1 MTDADRVLV
10 SITLCMPGSPLL
22 RVEGSGVG
30 VPEGIRIVILCSLC
44 NFTSVPQVFVR
55 VIQRLYCPLR
65 DGRSRVRYWLC
76 GCKCV
81 AGRQDCISK
90 VFGVGSAKV
99 FGVGLECRTLA
110 IMLATED
117 TGKSVAPASVTIV
130 LRPRNVRPYRIWEA

>member
-10 SITLCMPGSPLL
+10 SITLCTPGSPLC

-30 VPEGIRIVILCSLC
+30 LPEGIRIVILCSLC
-44 NFTSVPQVFVR
+44 NFTNVPQVFVQ
-55 VIQRLYCPLR
+55 VIQHLYCPLR

-99 FGVGLECRTLA
+99 IGVGSECCRTLA

-130 LRPRNVRPYRIWEA
+130 LGPRSTRP